1 MAEALQRWLDAGG
14 DRHALGDLDE
24 FREAVDRVE
33 AYRAFQPDRFDRRAL
48 NRQLRTLAQGR
59 EVRP

>member
-1 MAEALQRWLDAGG
+1 
-14 DRHALGDLDE
+14 
-24 FREAVDRVE
+24 VE

-48 NRQLRTLAQGR
+48 NRQLRALAHEG